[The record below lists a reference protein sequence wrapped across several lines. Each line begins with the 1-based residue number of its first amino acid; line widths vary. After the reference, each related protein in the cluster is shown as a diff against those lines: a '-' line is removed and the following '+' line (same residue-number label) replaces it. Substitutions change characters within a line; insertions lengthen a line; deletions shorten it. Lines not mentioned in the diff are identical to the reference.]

1 MKKGKE
7 VTIYDIAD
15 KLNVS
20 IATVSRA
27 LKDDPVV
34 SKKTRKKVYEL
45 AEELGYR
52 SNHFARNLRQQ
63 HTRTIG
69 FIVHELNSNFITSVL
84 AGIEKITTEAGYDLI
99 IAHSSESFE
108 KEAANAKNLFHK
120 RVDGVIASLS
130 FDTEDFSHFQRF
142 VDKGVPVIF
151 FDRVEQNSENTV
163 VIIDNYKCGYQ
174 ATQHLIEQGCKRI
187 AHITSSLK
195 RNVYAQRYRGYKD
208 ALFDNGI
215 ALDENLLVVSDLT
228 EQKAAE
234 SAMHLLK
241 LDPMPDGV
249 FITNDFVAAV
259 CIRTFKEHGINIPE
273 DIAVVG
279 FNNDAIGKLIEPQLT
294 TIDYPG
300 KEMGEI
306 TARNLID
313 HLLGISNIHHTNTII
328 VNSKLIIRKSSL
340 KKGIQ
345 TETIK

>member
-1 MKKGKE
+1 MKKSKE

-69 FIVHELNSNFITSVL
+69 FLVHELNSNFITSVL
-84 AGIEKITTEAGYDLI
+84 AGIEKVTTEAGYDLI
-99 IAHSSESFE
+99 IAHSSESPE
-108 KEAANAKNLFHK
+108 KEVANATNLFHK

-130 FDTEDFSHFQRF
+130 FDTEDFSHFQPF

-163 VIIDNYKCGYQ
+163 VIIDNYRCGYM
-174 ATQHLIEQGCKRI
+174 ATQHLIEQGCRRI
-187 AHITSSLK
+187 AHVTSSLK
-195 RNVYAQRYRGYKD
+195 RNVYAQRFRGYKD

-215 ALDENLLVVSDLT
+215 DLDESLVIVNDLT
-228 EQKAAE
+228 EASAIE
-234 SAMHLLK
+234 SEKRIMKMKPL
-241 LDPMPDGV
+241 PDGV
-249 FITNDFVAAV
+249 FITNDFVAA
-259 CIRTFKEHGINIPE
+259 
-273 DIAVVG
+273 
-279 FNNDAIGKLIEPQLT
+279 
-294 TIDYPG
+294 
-300 KEMGEI
+300 
-306 TARNLID
+306 
-313 HLLGISNIHHTNTII
+313 
-328 VNSKLIIRKSSL
+328 
-340 KKGIQ
+340 
-345 TETIK
+345 